1 MFSVLS
7 SHFLPQEQCNS
18 LILWKLQFPFETSW
32 TYLKSLLF
40 FFHMQYF
47 KKNNAVWWQQIP
59 FHTLLTFI
67 LILIFVKYYT
77 PCPSRKAGCPSSS
90 LWSQPNIFHPKTNP
104 PNILVKVVE
113 VGWQTFF
120 ECFVFYPV
128 ASISLGCWHILDQYI
143 LGICFL
149 NSQNLL
155 TWKFK
160 FVLSVSVMT
169 CSIKGPFLPCF
180 TLLLVAEG
188 LLPLERWSVELTENC
203 LKYVAV
209 SQLCCLPPP

>member
-90 LWSQPNIFHPKTNP
+90 LWSSTQHF
-104 PNILVKVVE
+104 
-113 VGWQTFF
+113 GWSCWGRLTDFF
-120 ECFVFYPV
+120 WMF
-128 ASISLGCWHILDQYI
+128 
-143 LGICFL
+143 CFL
-149 NSQNLL
+149 SSGFYFLRVL
-155 TWKFK
+155 TY
-160 FVLSVSVMT
+160 T
-169 CSIKGPFLPCF
+169 
-180 TLLLVAEG
+180 
-188 LLPLERWSVELTENC
+188 WSVYFRYLFFKQSKLTD
-203 LKYVAV
+203 LKIQVCPECERYD
-209 SQLCCLPPP
+209 L